1 LVQKDWKIGKNGP
14 FEVSRIGKSVAF
26 LGLQRI
32 KWKRPTMATLKL
44 GKNLRLNNQNE
55 KPAAVSKSQAAPVSP
70 FAACASIGE
79 IKRKE

>member
-1 LVQKDWKIGKNGP
+1 M
-14 FEVSRIGKSVAF
+14 EVSRIGKSVAF

-44 GKNLRLNNQNE
+44 GKNLRLKKENE
-55 KPAAVSKSQAAPVSP
+55 KPAAGSKSQASPVSS

-79 IKRKE
+79 IERKE